1 MFVIL
6 KEKEVIFMK
15 KTRLFSIFLALCLL
29 LTACGASSPMDGGDY
44 YRDDSSNG
52 AEMGWAES
60 PAETVASMDLTGNSL
75 SDPARSDRK
84 LIKTV
89 SIEAE
94 TETYDELIPALDAKI
109 ISLGGYVESRETGS
123 YSRTR
128 RWTSMTIRIPA
139 DSLSDFVT
147 HVSENANV
155 LSTSEQTE
163 DVTLQYADTEAK
175 ITTLKTEQNRLL
187 ELLAAANNLSEI
199 LEIEARLSDVTY
211 ELERYESQKRSY
223 DNRIVY
229 ATVTLSIQE
238 VQVLTPVEEPTVW
251 KRISEGFQNSL
262 EGVSDGLVN
271 IIVFLIA
278 DSPYLVVFAGFV
290 MLIIAAIRKL
300 RRKLQKTRQ
309 SPPSQTP

>member
-1 MFVIL
+1 
-6 KEKEVIFMK
+6 MK
-15 KTRLFSIFLALCLL
+15 QRRFFAVFLALCLL
-29 LTACGASSPMDGGDY
+29 LTACGASAPMEGGGDMFY
-44 YRDDSSNG
+44 NK
-52 AEMGWAES
+52 
-60 PAETVASMDLTGNSL
+60 AETDGIYGRTEMPGETTAADSLTSSDAAPSL
-75 SDPARSDRK
+75 PAQTGRK

-89 SIEAE
+89 TMNAE
-94 TETYDELIPALDAKI
+94 TEHYDDLLPGLETTIAG
-109 ISLGGYVESRETGS
+109 LGGYVETRETGRH
-123 YSRTR
+123 SRTR
-128 RWTSMTIRIPA
+128 RWCRMTIRIPS
-139 DSLSDFVT
+139 DSLAQFVA
-147 HVSENANV
+147 HVDGNANV
-155 LSTSEQTE
+155 LSTSEQTQ

-175 ITTLKTEQNRLL
+175 ITALKTEQNRLL
-187 ELLAAANNLSEI
+187 ELLAGANNLSEI

-251 KRISEGFQNSL
+251 KRISEGFLDSL

-271 IIVFLIA
+271 IFVFLIA